1 MDATEKIAHFVVDL
15 EYEKIPPKA
24 VEVAKTALLDC
35 LGVTLAGSQE
45 ECAKICAQIARQE
58 AGVGEATVFAQ
69 GFKSSA
75 IQAAFANGT
84 AAHALDYDHSFYMGQ
99 PTAGLIPAIIA
110 LGESVGVRGRDLL
123 EAYVVGFEVTG
134 KIVKPIPNEA
144 RGSWH
149 STGVLGTLAAALACA
164 KLLKLDFEKVQMALG
179 MSTSMASGIVCN
191 YGTMTK
197 PLHSGL
203 AARNGVLAAKLA
215 QSGYTAHSHALEAE
229 NGFLDA
235 YFSSSPANTASLD
248 ELGQSYELIEKGITI
263 KGYPCGGLTHSAIDA
278 VLEMRARHGIAP
290 DMVESIDVDVTRHTY
305 HRIVFRIPHTGLQG
319 KFSMGYLLARAM
331 VDGKV
336 FLDAFTDSAVRDQNV
351 LGLAARVQMRLDP
364 DLKVSDGGSHPCKVT
379 VHLRNGQTYARQVE
393 HAKGSREVPLTPDE
407 LKAKFAVCA
416 RQAISEE
423 SAERVLKY
431 VERLETLENIRPLCQ
446 LLIGGN

>member
-1 MDATEKIAHFVVDL
+1 MNATEKIAHFVVEL

-58 AGVGEATVFAQ
+58 AGAGEATVFAQ

-215 QSGYTAHSHALEAE
+215 QSGYTANSHALEAE

-290 DMVESIDVDVTRHTY
+290 DMVESIDVDVTKHTY

-331 VDGKV
+331 IDGKV
-336 FLDAFTDSAVRDQNV
+336 FLDAFTDSAVRDQRV
-351 LGLAARVQMRLDP
+351 LRLAEKVNMRLDP
-364 DLKVSDGGSHPCKVT
+364 NLRDSVEPNRPCRVTIRLK
-379 VHLRNGQTYARQVE
+379 NGQNFSRQVE
-393 HAKGSREVPLTPDE
+393 HAKGSPEAPLTTDE
-407 LKAKFAVCA
+407 LKEKFVGCSS
-416 RQAISEE
+416 RAISEK
-423 SAERVLKY
+423 AIGQILGY
-431 VERLETLENIRPLCQ
+431 VGQIETLPDIKPLCQ
-446 LLIGGN
+446 LLMGGN